1 MSTAQIQ
8 LLMQWKWKKL
18 DLSVLC
24 FSIIYVAIVSSMYI
38 WIYVH
43 PLWLG
48 CTVALAEAAETPKLK
63 EILEI
68 LWVGDVLGKKKNK
81 RQRDIWNYW
90 AYSSSVTRLGGGT
103 EAITLKTGFFS
114 FVRTN
119 SAARGGDCNRS
130 EWIQNSQ
137 ADLTFR
143 SSEYLK
149 CGSCIDF
156 LCTPYCIS
164 PTLTNRRLGWFMRVT
179 ICMLSLL
186 TFSAT
191 ASVSY
196 TQQKSFHNLFSM
208 LFLPYKRLKTAIIHT
223 HTSTFSAFTTF

>member
-1 MSTAQIQ
+1 MLGMHSCTGRSCRNTKTKINSRNP
-8 LLMQWKWKKL
+8 
-18 DLSVLC
+18 LSRRCLEEKYTED
-24 FSIIYVAIVSSMYI
+24 SMIY
-38 WIYVH
+38 
-43 PLWLG
+43 LW
-48 CTVALAEAAETPKLK
+48 
-63 EILEI
+63 
-68 LWVGDVLGKKKNK
+68 
-81 RQRDIWNYW
+81 WNYW
-90 AYSSSVTRLGGGT
+90 AYSSTITRVEGGK
-103 EAITLKTGFFS
+103 EAKTLKIDFFS
-114 FVRTN
+114 FLRTN

-149 CGSCIDF
+149 RGSCIDF

-164 PTLTNRRLGWFMRVT
+164 PTRTNRRLGWFMRVT

-191 ASVSY
+191 ASLSY
-196 TQQKSFHNLFSM
+196 TQQKSFHNLFSV
-208 LFLPYKRLKTAIIHT
+208 LYLPYKRLKTTIIYI